1 MKNKAYDYI
10 NQFTRDH
17 YKRYN
22 IIVPKDDTLLIEKL
36 EEYRKKHQLSKF
48 VRLCIRRQIEID
60 EMK

>member
-10 NQFTRDH
+10 NQFNRDH

-22 IIVPKDDTLLIEKL
+22 IIVPKDDTVLIKKL
-36 EEYRKKHQLSKF
+36 EEYKKKQQLSKF